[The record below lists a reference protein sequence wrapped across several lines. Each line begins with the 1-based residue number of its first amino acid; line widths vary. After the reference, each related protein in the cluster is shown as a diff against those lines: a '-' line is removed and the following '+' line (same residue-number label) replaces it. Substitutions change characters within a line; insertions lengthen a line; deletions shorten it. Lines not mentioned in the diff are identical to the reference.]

1 MRRTAMVSAA
11 MAIAVSVWVPG
22 CDRQGGSGAAGA
34 TPAPAMTEATT
45 SALATTTDAATT
57 PSSDS
62 AEGMDLY
69 TDPTIGWSIEYPADW
84 QVDGADPS
92 AVRISDSAGTALVGV
107 YSTATDMQLDEF
119 VDAMLASQEDYHQ
132 GKRQTWNLLNR
143 RLTTLP
149 DGTPAADV
157 VVAIGPGGM
166 SHQLYAVA
174 DGMAFSVNA
183 ETAEQSWDRLRDKF
197 DRIVASF
204 SPPG

>member
-1 MRRTAMVSAA
+1 
-11 MAIAVSVWVPG
+11 
-22 CDRQGGSGAAGA
+22 
-34 TPAPAMTEATT
+34 
-45 SALATTTDAATT
+45 
-57 PSSDS
+57 
-62 AEGMDLY
+62 MDLY

-84 QVDGADPS
+84 QVDSSDPS
-92 AVRISDSAGTALVGV
+92 AVRISDGAGTALVGV
-107 YSTATDMQLDEF
+107 YSTATDMRLDEF
-119 VDAMLASQEDYHQ
+119 VDAMLASQEDYHR
-132 GKRQTWNLLNR
+132 GKRQTWNLLSR

-197 DRIVASF
+197 DGIVASF